1 MGVWVLISESW
12 YYLAPPQLP
21 SGLGNHEIV
30 YAGFDQ
36 TEPGVLRGNLVSL
49 QDCEG
54 SWERRI
60 SQADGQHVSF
70 LAPVNSAGH
79 FRCSSSGLEQFAEL
93 PALQITLQKG
103 RREARGWVHNDM
115 YLSMS
120 RRRRLTAGALSRL
133 MRREATDDDLEAL
146 LEYLAVSAHNHIR
159 TFSVGFTST
168 KSEGDASPANS
179 DTVHISVEN
188 IAPVENLAEP
198 GGASH
203 QATVIPLDNF
213 EIAMSRL
220 RRMLLGHGKERSQAA
235 SADRSHAVMGEDAD
249 ESGRESER
257 LPEDAIHRQ
266 GLERFESE
274 MLRILGGLD
283 DQPEPTRALLS
294 MLLEVGLW
302 MRTLP
307 LERSGSRLR
316 VRPILAFSGHPADA
330 RR

>member
-1 MGVWVLISESW
+1 M
-12 YYLAPPQLP
+12 
-21 SGLGNHEIV
+21 
-30 YAGFDQ
+30 
-36 TEPGVLRGNLVSL
+36 
-49 QDCEG
+49 
-54 SWERRI
+54 
-60 SQADGQHVSF
+60 
-70 LAPVNSAGH
+70 NSAGH
-79 FRCSSSGLEQFAEL
+79 FRCSSSGLERFAEL

-188 IAPVENLAEP
+188 IAPVENFAEP

-249 ESGRESER
+249 EYRDGNPSGF
-257 LPEDAIHRQ
+257 P
-266 GLERFESE
+266 
-274 MLRILGGLD
+274 
-283 DQPEPTRALLS
+283 
-294 MLLEVGLW
+294 
-302 MRTLP
+302 RTLFTGRD
-307 LERSGSRLR
+307 LSGSSWKCSAS
-316 VRPILAFSGHPADA
+316 LAALTTNQSQRAPCCRCFSKSGYGCDSSA
-330 RR
+330 